1 MKNRQSYRHI
11 VKRLKKF
18 DWVLMLNV
26 LIMAFISMIFVYSAT
41 RVKHGNSFL
50 IKEGIWVALGSLAF
64 ITASFI
70 DYKKYAKF
78 SKVIYIGNL
87 IMLIAVLIFGSVING
102 AKSWI
107 LIGPFQVQPSE
118 FAKVFILLSLCELLA
133 YGMPS
138 GVKGWKGILKC
149 AIHVLIP
156 VILILKQPDFGSAMV
171 FMFLLFVLIYLHDVH
186 LGPFLFIIGSGIVMI
201 PIGYFFL
208 LKDYQKDRINMFLNH
223 LFLKIDEGKMDKGYQ
238 VYQSIVAIGSGGLN
252 GKGIFQ
258 GSQNKLQFLPEPQ
271 TDFIFSVILEETGF
285 IGGMLIVMLFGW
297 LLYKIISIGQRAEDI
312 YGQLICYGAAA
323 IIFVHTLVNMGMV
336 MGVMPVTGIP
346 LLLISYGG
354 SSFVASFLM
363 LGIVNSV
370 KIHGTSS

>member
-18 DWVLMLNV
+18 DWVFMLNI
-26 LIMAFISMIFVYSAT
+26 LIMTFISMIFVYSAT

-50 IKEGIWVALGSLAF
+50 IKEGIWVSVGSLIF
-64 ITASFI
+64 IIVSFI

-107 LIGPFQVQPSE
+107 LLGPFQVQPSE

-133 YGMPS
+133 YGMPA

-149 AIHVLIP
+149 TIHVLIP

-171 FMFLLFVLIYLHDVH
+171 FMFLLLVLIYLHDVH
-186 LGPFLFIIGSGIVMI
+186 LGPFLFIIGSGIIMI
-201 PIGYFFL
+201 PMGYFFM
-208 LKDYQKDRINMFLNH
+208 LKEYQKDRINMFLNH

-238 VYQSIVAIGSGGLN
+238 AYQSIVAIGSGGLN

-285 IGGMLIVMLFGW
+285 IGGILIVMLFGW
-297 LLYKIISIGQRAEDI
+297 LLYKIISIGQKTEDI

-323 IIFVHTLVNMGMV
+323 IIFVHTVVNMGMV
-336 MGVMPVTGIP
+336 MGIMPVTGIP

-370 KIHGTSS
+370 KIYGTSS